1 MKKYNLISL
10 KNDSPYKKYG
20 VEKNAHGMIIDVL
33 QNHVQVLFFNPRN
46 NDEFTLI
53 RVNKSDI
60 NLDKEE
66 LPENIKS
73 ILEKNIEKIKTK
85 ENYTFTS
92 PKFKLF
98 DKVELIVE
106 KEKYTKFGLHKGEVG
121 FVIDD
126 IIINNS
132 IEIDFSNLNE
142 NNKYYGETFSININD
157 LKNIN

>member
-1 MKKYNLISL
+1 MKKFDLISL
-10 KNDSPYKKYG
+10 KNDLPYKKYG

-53 RVNKSDI
+53 YVNKSDI

-66 LPENIKS
+66 VSENIKS
-73 ILEKNIEKIKTK
+73 ILEKNIEKLKTK

-106 KEKYTKFGLHKGEVG
+106 DEKYSKLGLHKGAIGYVA
-121 FVIDD
+121 IDYAVS
-126 IIINNS
+126 NS
-132 IEIDFSNLNE
+132 ILVDFSKTNDSEEIFDSCISVNL
-142 NNKYYGETFSININD
+142 ND
-157 LKNIN
+157 LKVIN